1 MNNKITEILSTLDGN
16 ISRPKDIEERGVKGK
31 WVWGTHPASR
41 QRGESIKAHGG
52 LKDR

>member
-16 ISRPKDIEERGVKGK
+16 ISGPKDIEERVVKGK
-31 WVWGTHPASR
+31 WGTHPASR